1 MPFFDRPDTN
11 GTLQVFSDFWVFWV
25 IAVPITAATVA
36 VWYFWQKS
44 VVPPLDMSSVRVA
57 SKAEK
62 EPSQFYVRRPR
73 V

>member
-1 MPFFDRPDTN
+1 MPFFDRPETN

-25 IAVPITAATVA
+25 IAVPTTAATVA
-36 VWYFWQKS
+36 VWYFWQKN
-44 VVPPLDMSSVRVA
+44 VVPPLDTSSVRVA
-57 SKAEK
+57 SQAEK